1 MAPRMGTGLVVARLP
16 DSTWSAPAAIGTVGC
31 NWGALVGADMTDY
44 IVILNTPE
52 AVTAFSGVGHA
63 TAGVAMEMAIGPLG
77 RSAEGVACMTDKVIA
92 PCVSYAHSK
101 GLYAGVCLE
110 GAVVI
115 CRPDVNFKFYG
126 RAIDPKEILSGSV
139 LPPRAAQPL
148 YDALRLVSSSFLAGL
163 SFFSHLFTK
172 IFHKIIC

>member
-1 MAPRMGTGLVVARLP
+1 M
-16 DSTWSAPAAIGTVGC
+16 GC

-44 IVILNTPE
+44 VIILNTTE

-63 TAGVAMEMAIGPLG
+63 TVGAALEMAIGPLG

-110 GAVVI
+110 GAVVV
-115 CRPDVNFKFYG
+115 CRPDVNFNFYG
-126 RAIDPKEILSGSV
+126 RTIEPKEILSGSV

-148 YDALRLVSSSFLAGL
+148 YDALAHYAGAGPAVIPSFAGHSGAGGGTSSLASMGSMVDAAPVAKAATQAAFGGML
-163 SFFSHLFTK
+163 A
-172 IFHKIIC
+172 